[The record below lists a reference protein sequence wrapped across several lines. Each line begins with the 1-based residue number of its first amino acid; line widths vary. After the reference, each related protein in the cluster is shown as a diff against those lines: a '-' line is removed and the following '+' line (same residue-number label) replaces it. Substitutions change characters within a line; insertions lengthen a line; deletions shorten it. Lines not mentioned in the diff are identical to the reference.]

1 MSGDKLFIDTN
12 IAIYLL
18 SGDETLAILLNDKN
32 LYISFVTQLELL
44 GFNNLIK
51 KEEKM
56 IQSFIDQCTVI
67 DINSRIK
74 DKVIE
79 LRKAYKIKLP
89 DSIII
94 ASSLYLD
101 IPVITADKG
110 FKKVEEL
117 NLLYYEK
124 TD

>member
-12 IAIYLL
+12 IVLYLFA
-18 SGDETLAILLNDKN
+18 GDETLVSILNNKN

-44 GFNNLIK
+44 SFRKLSK
-51 KEEKM
+51 KDENALRE
-56 IQSFIDQCTVI
+56 FIDQCTVI

-74 DKVIE
+74 ETTIE
-79 LRKAYKIKLP
+79 IRKQYQTKLP

-94 ASSLYLD
+94 ASSIYLD
-101 IPVITADKG
+101 IPLITADTD
-110 FKKVEEL
+110 FKRVADL

-124 TD
+124 V